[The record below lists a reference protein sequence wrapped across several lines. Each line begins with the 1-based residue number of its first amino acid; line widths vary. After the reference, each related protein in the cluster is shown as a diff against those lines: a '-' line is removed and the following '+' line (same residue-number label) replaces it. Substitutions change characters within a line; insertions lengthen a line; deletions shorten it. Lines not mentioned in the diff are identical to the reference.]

1 MKMMDGLSDDI
12 VYKLVRGN
20 AIRLM
25 DLDIK

>member
-1 MKMMDGLSDDI
+1 MKMMAGLPDDI